1 MTRQTKHASSRL
13 TKEIIHFVLLMLAV
27 FIGVQLLTS
36 FVISKDVVQGISM
49 EPTLKQ
55 NDRLLS
61 LRHHAINRND
71 IVVLEAP
78 DAKNQLYIKRVIGL
92 PGDSVQ
98 VINDKL
104 YLNGHYQPESYLDKT
119 FDQRELAELKAKNE
133 IAPDANFTNDFS
145 LQTLQSTQRAT
156 VPAGEYFVMGDNRIR
171 SHDGRNFGFIKKDTI
186 QSVVVWRYWPLS
198 RWKTF

>member
-1 MTRQTKHASSRL
+1 MTRQTKHATSRV
-13 TKEIIHFVLLMLAV
+13 TKEIIHFVLLMLSV

-36 FVISKDVVQGISM
+36 FVISKDIVHGISM

-98 VINDKL
+98 VVNDRL

-119 FDQRELAELKAKNE
+119 FD
-133 IAPDANFTNDFS
+133 
-145 LQTLQSTQRAT
+145 QRAT

-171 SHDGRNFGFIKKDTI
+171 SHDGRVFGFIKKDTI
-186 QSVVVWRYWPLS
+186 QSVVVWRYWPLN
-198 RWKTF
+198 RWETF

>member
-1 MTRQTKHASSRL
+1 MTRQTKHATSRL
-13 TKEIIHFVLLMLAV
+13 TKEIIHFALLMLTV

-36 FVISKDVVQGISM
+36 FVISKDIVHGISM
-49 EPTLKQ
+49 EPTLEQ
-55 NDRLLS
+55 NDRLIS
-61 LRHHAINRND
+61 LRHHAISRND

-98 VINDKL
+98 VVNDRL
-104 YLNGHYQPESYLDKT
+104 YLNGHYQPESYLDKA
-119 FDQRELAELKAKNE
+119 FDQHELAEFKDDNE
-133 IAPDANFTNDFS
+133 VAPDANFTYDFS

-171 SHDGRNFGFIKKDTI
+171 SHDGRDFGFIKKDTI
-186 QSVVVWRYWPLS
+186 QSVVVWRYWPLN